1 MLVTGPRTLSDEV
14 LPLLAQ
20 IALTPDYLLTQV
32 FNGLVNGGFYALLA
46 LGLSIIF
53 GMLRIVNFAHGVMY
67 MLGAFVAY
75 YGAQYVHLPFFAA
88 LIVAPLL
95 VGAFGLAIEV
105 LLLRRL
111 YGIDPLYNLL
121 FTFALVLMIEDLMR
135 MAAGA
140 LGSPYETPAL
150 LAGAANLGFTL
161 YPVYRL
167 FVIVVC
173 VAVCAAVYVAI
184 ERSPLGAR
192 IRAATEKPELTRA
205 FGIDTSRLVS
215 GVFAFG
221 VALAAFA
228 GVLNAPNTNVAP
240 NMGDAIIINTFAIV
254 VIGGLGSIL
263 GSVVAGFALGVI
275 AAVGSVLYP
284 PISNTLI
291 FIVMVLV
298 ILFRPAGLF
307 GTTERSA

>member
-1 MLVTGPRTLSDEV
+1 VPNIS
-14 LPLLAQ
+14 
-20 IALTPDYLLTQV
+20 PDYLVTQI

-53 GMLRIVNFAHGVMY
+53 GMLRIVNFAHGAMY

-75 YGAQYVHLPFFAA
+75 YGAQTFHLPFFAA
-88 LIVAPLL
+88 LVVAPVL
-95 VGAFGLAIEV
+95 VGAFGYAFET

-111 YGIDPLYNLL
+111 YDLDPLYNLL
-121 FTFALVLMIEDLMR
+121 FTFAAVLVIEDAMKL
-135 MAAGA
+135 AAGA
-140 LGSPYETPAL
+140 LGSPYAAPAIL
-150 LAGAANLGFTL
+150 DGATNLGFTL
-161 YPVYRL
+161 YPTYRL
-167 FVIVVC
+167 FVIAVC
-173 VAVCAAVYVAI
+173 IVVCAAVYVVV

-205 FGIDTSRLVS
+205 FGIDTRRLVS
-215 GVFAFG
+215 GTC
-221 VALAAFA
+221 AAFA
-228 GVLNAPNTNVAP
+228 GVLAAPNTNVTP
-240 NMGDAIIINTFAIV
+240 TMGDSVIINTFAIV

-263 GSVVAGFALGVI
+263 GSVTAGFALGVI
-275 AAVGSVLYP
+275 AAVGAVLYP

-298 ILFRPAGLF
+298 ILFRPTGLF

>member
-1 MLVTGPRTLSDEV
+1 MPQVS
-14 LPLLAQ
+14 
-20 IALTPDYLLTQV
+20 PDYLLIQI

-75 YGAQYVHLPFFAA
+75 YGAQLLHLPFFAA
-88 LIVAPLL
+88 LFVAPLV
-95 VGAFGLAIEV
+95 VGAFGLAVEV
-105 LLLRRL
+105 VLLRRL
-111 YGIDPLYNLL
+111 YSLDPLYNLL
-121 FTFALVLMIEDLMR
+121 LTFAIVLIVEDAMRLV
-135 MAAGA
+135 AGA

-150 LAGAANLGFTL
+150 LSGATNLGFTV
-161 YPVYRL
+161 YPTYRL

-173 VAVCAAVYVAI
+173 ALVCAAVYFGI
-184 ERSPLGAR
+184 ERSRLGAR

-215 GVFAFG
+215 GTFAFG
-221 VALAAFA
+221 AALAAFA
-228 GVLNAPNTNVAP
+228 GVLAAPNTNVAP
-240 NMGDAIIINTFAIV
+240 NMGDSIIINTFAIV

-263 GSVVAGFALGVI
+263 GSIVAGFALGII
-275 AAVGSVLYP
+275 AAVGAVLYP
-284 PISNTLI
+284 PIANTLI

-307 GTTERSA
+307 GAPERSA

>member
-1 MLVTGPRTLSDEV
+1 V
-14 LPLLAQ
+14 AQ
-20 IALTPDYLLTQV
+20 FTPEYAGTQI

-88 LIVAPLL
+88 LIVAPIAVGL
-95 VGAFGLAIEV
+95 VGLLIEV

-111 YGIDPLYNLL
+111 YELDPLYNLL
-121 FTFALVLMIEDLMR
+121 FTFALVLVIEDAMR
-135 MAAGA
+135 LAAGA

-150 LAGAANLGFTL
+150 LSGATNLGFTL
-161 YPVYRL
+161 YPTYRL

-173 VAVCAAVYVAI
+173 IVVCLAVYYFV

-205 FGIDTSRLVS
+205 FGINTSRLVS

-221 VALAAFA
+221 VALAALA
-228 GVLNAPNTNVAP
+228 GVLAAPNTNVTP
-240 NMGDAIIINTFAIV
+240 TMGDSIIINTFAIV
-254 VIGGLGSIL
+254 VIGGLGSIA
-263 GSVVAGFALGVI
+263 GSILTGFALGVI
-275 AAVGSVLYP
+275 AAVGAVLYP

-298 ILFRPAGLF
+298 IMFRPAGLF
-307 GTTERSA
+307 GVAERTA

>member
-1 MLVTGPRTLSDEV
+1 M
-14 LPLLAQ
+14 
-20 IALTPDYLLTQV
+20 TPDYLITQI

-53 GMLRIVNFAHGVMY
+53 GLLRIVNFAHGAMY

-88 LIVAPLL
+88 LIVAPLV
-95 VGAFGLAIEV
+95 VGALGLLLETT
-105 LLLRRL
+105 LLRRL
-111 YGIDPLYNLL
+111 YDLDPLYNLL
-121 FTFALVLMIEDLMR
+121 FTFAVVLVVEDLMR
-135 MAAGA
+135 LLAGP
-140 LGSPYETPAL
+140 LGSPYETPDV
-150 LAGAANLGFTL
+150 LAGATNLGFTL
-161 YPVYRL
+161 YPTYRL
-167 FVIVVC
+167 FVIVVSVLVC
-173 VAVCAAVYVAI
+173 VAVYLGI
-184 ERSPLGAR
+184 ERSALGAR

-221 VALAAFA
+221 VALAALA
-228 GVLNAPNTNVAP
+228 GVLAAPNTNVTP
-240 NMGDAIIINTFAIV
+240 TMGDSIIINTFAIV

-275 AAVGSVLYP
+275 AAVGAVLYP

-307 GTTERSA
+307 GTAERAA

>member
-1 MLVTGPRTLSDEV
+1 MS
-14 LPLLAQ
+14 
-20 IALTPDYLLTQV
+20 PDYLITQI

-53 GMLRIVNFAHGVMY
+53 GLLRIVNFAHGAMY

-75 YGAQYVHLPFFAA
+75 YGAQYVHLPFYAA
-88 LIVAPLL
+88 LVVAPLV
-95 VGAFGLAIEV
+95 VGALGLV
-105 LLLRRL
+105 LETTLLRRL
-111 YGIDPLYNLL
+111 YDLDPLYNLL
-121 FTFALVLMIEDLMR
+121 FTFAVVLIVEDLMR
-135 MAAGA
+135 LLAGP
-140 LGSPYETPAL
+140 LGSPYETPEA
-150 LAGAANLGFTL
+150 LAGATNLGFTL
-161 YPVYRL
+161 YPTYRL
-167 FVIVVC
+167 FVIVVS
-173 VAVCAAVYVAI
+173 VLVCAAVYFGI

-221 VALAAFA
+221 VALAALA
-228 GVLNAPNTNVAP
+228 GVLNAPNTNVTP
-240 NMGDAIIINTFAIV
+240 TMGDSIIINTFAIV

-275 AAVGSVLYP
+275 AAVGAVVFP

-298 ILFRPAGLF
+298 ILFRPSGLF
-307 GTTERSA
+307 GTAERTA

>member
-1 MLVTGPRTLSDEV
+1 M
-14 LPLLAQ
+14 
-20 IALTPDYLLTQV
+20 TPDYLVTQI

-53 GMLRIVNFAHGVMY
+53 GMLRIVNFAHGAMY

-75 YGAQYVHLPFFAA
+75 YGAQLYHLPFFAA
-88 LIVAPLL
+88 LVLAPIL
-95 VGAFGLAIEV
+95 VGLFGLV
-105 LLLRRL
+105 LETTLLRRL
-111 YGIDPLYNLL
+111 YDLDPLYNLL
-121 FTFALVLMIEDLMR
+121 FTFAVVLIVEDLMR
-135 MAAGA
+135 LVAGA

-150 LAGAANLGFTL
+150 LAGATNLGFTQ
-161 YPVYRL
+161 YPTYRL
-167 FVIVVC
+167 FVIVVSLVVC
-173 VAVCAAVYVAI
+173 GAAYAVV

-215 GVFAFG
+215 GVFAVG

-228 GVLNAPNTNVAP
+228 GVLAAPNTNVTP
-240 NMGDAIIINTFAIV
+240 TMGDAIIINTFAIV

-275 AAVGSVLYP
+275 AAVGAVLYP

-291 FIVMVLV
+291 FVVMVFV
-298 ILFRPAGLF
+298 IMFRPAGLF
-307 GTTERSA
+307 GATERTA

>member
-1 MLVTGPRTLSDEV
+1 MTPEYLVT
-14 LPLLAQ
+14 Q
-20 IALTPDYLLTQV
+20 I

-53 GMLRIVNFAHGVMY
+53 GMLRIVNFAHGAMY

-75 YGAQYVHLPFFAA
+75 YGAQLYHLPFFAA
-88 LIVAPLL
+88 LVLAPIL
-95 VGAFGLAIEV
+95 VGLFGLV
-105 LLLRRL
+105 LETTLLRRL
-111 YGIDPLYNLL
+111 YDLDPLYSLL
-121 FTFALVLMIEDLMR
+121 FTFAVVLIVEDLMR
-135 MAAGA
+135 LVAGA

-150 LAGAANLGFTL
+150 LAGATNLGFTQ
-161 YPVYRL
+161 YPTYRL
-167 FVIVVC
+167 FVIVVSLVVC
-173 VAVCAAVYVAI
+173 GAAYAVV

-215 GVFAFG
+215 GVFAVG

-228 GVLNAPNTNVAP
+228 GVLAAPNTNVTP
-240 NMGDAIIINTFAIV
+240 TMGDAIIINTFAIV

-275 AAVGSVLYP
+275 AAVGAVLYP

-291 FIVMVLV
+291 FVVMVLV
-298 ILFRPAGLF
+298 IMFRPAGLF
-307 GTTERSA
+307 GATERTA